1 MPLDTRIALGAQP
14 LQIES
19 PLAQYGQA
27 VGIQNAMQQNQLA
40 QMQMSAAQRT
50 MQEEEG
56 LKNYL
61 TDPKTDLTT
70 AQGVQGAMRFGAKGL
85 AYAKAIAEQKKAG
98 LEGDK
103 LAAEILGANQKNF
116 TALNSPMNAAA
127 RGPAG
132 ITDYVEALYKDPVLG
147 PLAARVKSREQALA
161 ENQLL
166 YQKSPEQWVM
176 AHANLDG
183 QHLLDALKKS
193 AEKEAERA
201 RIASLPPLPAAA
213 PTGTVSDTRAALVA
227 PGAAAAAPAP
237 IVTIAPDLRLSS
249 AVIAEATSNPNSTA
263 ARMLIKMK
271 EQPNLYKLDLASDS
285 YYELAP
291 DGQVVAKRMPDNHLA
306 AAVAPA
312 PAAAASVNALASN
325 EATLQAIS
333 AESKKLTDRLEV
345 LNRLPFSKGVE
356 REIKDKEAR
365 LKELNAPINLRA
377 DGTSIIP
384 GKGTLIA
391 AAAPSD
397 ILRMQR
403 EAAALRA
410 SGDIAGAD
418 AIANRIKKLN
428 ELADNRTAAQK
439 EQAILD
445 DPKSTAAQKATA
457 TSQLAKLNQL
467 TDNRTAAQKEQAI
480 LDDPNATPAQ
490 KAIATSQLAKLN
502 QLADNRTETQKEVA
516 VLVDPNASQ
525 AAKDAATKR
534 IAKLVDIPAKSVD
547 GAIERYEYAVKN
559 SGYKGTFTDFIVLST
574 PKTTITNTM
583 KTEGA
588 YGTALAGKIADEDA
602 ALRVSAKKA
611 PNLADNA
618 NRVLS
623 ILDQGNVFVG
633 PAATI
638 KLNLARV
645 LNAAG
650 ANNDEKIANT
660 ETLISSL
667 GRNTLGMVKE
677 SGLGTAQGFTDK
689 DLQFLERIAGSSIDY
704 NAQTLR
710 NLTEL
715 AHKAAEASA
724 EAWNKRVKE
733 IPASAVGGTN
743 ISIEPV
749 VVPARVTKAAAATRP
764 AGVPA
769 EWTLQIDANGKKAYV
784 SPDGKSFKEVP

>member
-27 VGIQNAMQQNQLA
+27 VGIQNAMQQNQLG
-40 QMQMSAAQRT
+40 QMQMSAAQRA

-85 AYAKAIAEQKKAG
+85 AYAKAIAEQKKVG

-116 TALNSPMNAAA
+116 TALNSPMDAAA

-183 QHLLDALKKS
+183 QHLLDALKTS

-201 RIASLPPLPAAA
+201 RIASLPPLPGAV

-227 PGAAAAAPAP
+227 PGAAAVAPAAAAAPAP

-263 ARMLIKMK
+263 ARMLSKMK

-285 YYELAP
+285 YYDLAP
-291 DGQVVAKRMPDNHLA
+291 DGQVVAKRMPDNQLA

-312 PAAAASVNALASN
+312 PAAAASVNALAGN

-345 LNRLPFSKGVE
+345 LDRLPFSKGKE
-356 REIKDKEAR
+356 DETKRIEAR

-403 EAAALRA
+403 EAVALRA

-418 AIANRIKKLN
+418 AIGNRIKKLN
-428 ELADNRTAAQK
+428 E
-439 EQAILD
+439 
-445 DPKSTAAQKATA
+445 
-457 TSQLAKLNQL
+457 
-467 TDNRTAAQKEQAI
+467 
-480 LDDPNATPAQ
+480 
-490 KAIATSQLAKLN
+490 
-502 QLADNRTETQKEVA
+502 LADNRTETQKEVA
-516 VLVDPNASQ
+516 VLADPNASQ

-534 IAKLVDIPAKSVD
+534 IAKLVDIPAKAVD

-559 SGYKGTFTDFIVLST
+559 SGYKGTFTDFVVLST

-623 ILDQGNVFVG
+623 ILDTGNVFVG

-689 DLQFLERIAGSSIDY
+689 DLQFLERIAGGSIDY

-749 VVPARVTKAAAATRP
+749 VVPARVTKAAAARP